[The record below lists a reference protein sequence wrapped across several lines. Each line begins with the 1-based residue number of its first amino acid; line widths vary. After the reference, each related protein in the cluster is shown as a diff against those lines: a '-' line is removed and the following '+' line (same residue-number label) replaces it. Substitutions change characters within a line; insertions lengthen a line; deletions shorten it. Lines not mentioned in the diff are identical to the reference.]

1 MKRPVVLIV
10 GAAAGA
16 FLLAGVGASA
26 HSGLS
31 LARFIGVQSSTFG
44 DEATGARTEPA
55 DTPEAIEKPEAPPTA
70 EPVEPTEVDTDTDN
84 ETDEDNDVET
94 NDDKAQPRRPPRPSK
109 NLVITRQ
116 ATTRATARNQAT
128 SNYPSSEKGRVC
140 VRPFFMPGVL
150 RAAPLHELKPK
161 ASLDAKVSCGDAVVE
176 W

>member
-70 EPVEPTEVDTDTDN
+70 EPVEPAEVDTDTDN
-84 ETDEDNDVET
+84 ETDEDNDAET
-94 NDDKAQPRRPPRPSK
+94 DDDNGAAAAA
-109 NLVITRQ
+109 
-116 ATTRATARNQAT
+116 ATTKQE
-128 SNYPSSEKGRVC
+128 SGD
-140 VRPFFMPGVL
+140 
-150 RAAPLHELKPK
+150 HET
-161 ASLDAKVSCGDAVVE
+161 GDHQGDSKE
-176 W
+176 SGD